1 MACTTFEMNSY
12 ILKNCSNCQNIL
24 NVLAVFAFFM
34 VNVGDIHSHFCLDGQ
49 EPAVSLH
56 FENLNGHPGHIGDEE
71 PHNDFES
78 EIFLKSLKTKSSD
91 ISKLFLSVSDADIP
105 SAYVYSIKVS
115 PTLDE
120 ALLPQKPA
128 SVLPPLRAPPILIS

>member
-1 MACTTFEMNSY
+1 MAYLTTEMNSFV
-12 ILKNCSNCQNIL
+12 LKNCSNCQNIL

-49 EPAVSLH
+49 EPTVSLH
-56 FENLNGHPGHIGDEE
+56 FENLNGHPEHVGDEE

-91 ISKLFLSVSDADIP
+91 ISNLFLTVSDTDMP

-115 PTLDE
+115 SKFDE

-128 SVLPPLRAPPILIS
+128 SILPPLRAPPILIS